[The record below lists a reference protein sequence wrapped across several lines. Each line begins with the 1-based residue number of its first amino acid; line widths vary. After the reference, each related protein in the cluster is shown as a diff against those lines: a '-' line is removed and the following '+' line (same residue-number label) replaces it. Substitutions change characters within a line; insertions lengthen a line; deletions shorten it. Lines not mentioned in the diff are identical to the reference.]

1 MRWRAELAA
10 LLLLGGCGTTGAL
23 SDRPVKIGQP
33 YAVGGVRYVPE
44 DRRDYDAVGYASW
57 YGRDHA
63 GKPTANGERFDPGA
77 LTAAHPTLPMPS
89 YVAVTAL
96 DSGRTITVRVNDRG
110 PFSRGKLIDLS
121 RAAARMLGTEAAGD
135 APVRV
140 RRVYPT
146 AEQQRAVAR
155 GRRVAMLPEP
165 TPGERAEQLRRLAA
179 QPHGGLAPAGAPVAA
194 DAAPEG
200 GQGAAF
206 IRVASFASRANAD
219 GLAAVLGGSV
229 VAAGR
234 YWQVRLG
241 PYTDGAAAA
250 RSLANVVAKGYRDAS
265 VVAAESW

>member
-1 MRWRAELAA
+1 MRWRAELTA
-10 LLLLGGCGTTGAL
+10 LLLLGGCGTTGGL
-23 SDRPVKIGQP
+23 NDRVVKIGQP
-33 YAVGGVRYVPE
+33 YVVGGVRYVPE

-96 DSGRTITVRVNDRG
+96 DSGRTIVVRVNDRG
-110 PFSRGKLIDLS
+110 PFSREKLIDLS
-121 RAAARMLGTEAAGD
+121 QAAARMLGTEAAGN

-155 GRRVAMLPEP
+155 GRRIAMLPEP
-165 TPGERAEQLRRLAA
+165 TPGERAEQRRRLAA
-179 QPHGGLAPAGAPVAA
+179 QPHGGLAPVGALVAAGREGEAGATFV
-194 DAAPEG
+194 
-200 GQGAAF
+200 
-206 IRVASFASRANAD
+206 RVASFASRANAD
-219 GLAAVLGGSV
+219 GLAAALGGSV
-229 VAAGR
+229 VATGR

-250 RSLANVVAKGYRDAS
+250 RSLADVVAKGYRDAS